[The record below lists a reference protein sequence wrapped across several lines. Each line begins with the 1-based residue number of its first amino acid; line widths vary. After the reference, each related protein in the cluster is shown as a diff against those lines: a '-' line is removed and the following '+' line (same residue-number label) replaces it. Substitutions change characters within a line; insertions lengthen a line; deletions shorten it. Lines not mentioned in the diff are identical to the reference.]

1 MIPQWID
8 IKSYI
13 SKATFTFRA
22 LKSRNYAIYM
32 AGMLAS
38 TLGTWVQIVATG
50 WLVYRLT
57 NSPEMLGL
65 VTFAGQIPSLII
77 TPIAG
82 VYADRMNRR
91 NVIIGTQTISMILS
105 FTLAFLVLS
114 DQIEIWHL
122 LTIAVFNGVAN
133 SVDTP
138 FRHAFVRELV
148 DDVSQLQNGI
158 ALNSMLFNTARFVGP
173 VIGGILIAAIGEGW
187 CFFINAVSFL
197 GVISSLLFIH
207 VISRPPKTSSQSVLM
222 EMKEGIRYSFK
233 YVPIRYMLILV
244 VSAGL
249 FCLPFQSFLPVFAR
263 DILHGDS
270 GLYGLLTGAYGAGA
284 LAGAV
289 YLASQ
294 RSMRKLTGAILVAA
308 IFFSIGLMVFS
319 FSDSPTLSMAILVL
333 CGWGMIVQYVSVNT
347 LLQTIA
353 EPSMVGRVLSFYG
366 MSFMTVTPLGAVLIG
381 WLSGIY
387 DIRWVI
393 LFSSVLSLAAITIYA
408 VSQKRIAS
416 NVRERIEELQKK
428 HEL

>member
-207 VISRPPKTSSQSVLM
+207 VISRPTKTSSQSVLM

-381 WLSGIY
+381 RLSGIY